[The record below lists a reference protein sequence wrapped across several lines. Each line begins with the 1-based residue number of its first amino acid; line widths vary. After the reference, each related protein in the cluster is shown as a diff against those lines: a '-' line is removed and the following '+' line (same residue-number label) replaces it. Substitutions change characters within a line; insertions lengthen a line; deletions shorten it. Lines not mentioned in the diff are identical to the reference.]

1 MRTAELQTQ
10 LDEIERQLQA
20 LDGDMPSEVWFLVP
34 IATAPCPPL
43 ALARSWLAEAG
54 LGDLPTIIAPSRQQ
68 VIAPLVH
75 TPGFTGQISAPGWHF
90 VSVEPHQPVR
100 SDDSDDDSTAW
111 YHPTLTARFHEFLEQ
126 RQQAAQIRAQ
136 R

>member
-20 LDGDMPSEVWFLVP
+20 LDGDMPSEVWVLVP

-43 ALARSWLAEAG
+43 ALVRSWLAETG
-54 LGDLPTIIAPSRQQ
+54 LVDLPTFIQPSRHQ
-68 VIAPLVH
+68 VTAPLVH
-75 TPGFTGQISAPGWHF
+75 TPGFPGEINAPGWHL

-100 SDDSDDDSTAW
+100 SDDSHDDSTAW
-111 YHPTLTARFHEFLEQ
+111 YHPTLTARFHEFLDERQ
-126 RQQAAQIRAQ
+126 RAA
-136 R
+136 